1 MTIDEGFDLFKK
13 VERYEAAVV
22 GLRNAHEDVREVLHD
37 NILFDRWRQLGVE
50 LGYAAQPLAKPDRD
64 FAALDRQPAEL
75 SDAWAG

>member
-13 VERYEAAVV
+13 VERYEAALV

-50 LGYAAQPLAKPDRD
+50 LGFAAQPLAKPDRD
-64 FAALDRQPAEL
+64 FAALSQQSSEL
-75 SDAWAG
+75 SDAWSG